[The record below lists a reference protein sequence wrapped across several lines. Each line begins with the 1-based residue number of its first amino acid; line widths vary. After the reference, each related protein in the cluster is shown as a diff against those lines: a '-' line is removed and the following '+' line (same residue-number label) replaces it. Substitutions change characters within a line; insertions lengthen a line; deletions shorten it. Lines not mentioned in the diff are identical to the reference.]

1 VEKLFPLISG
11 IVGSGTAVELRTW
24 AQVYEELPAIE
35 DIFDGKNPPMPKN
48 TDAMYALTASMVNYA
63 REHKNEIRRIT
74 NSIIYADRMPPDFSV
89 VLLKDYMYIEKDYK
103 KKLMSIPEFNKW
115 LSTKGR
121 FINGS
126 V

>member
-1 VEKLFPLISG
+1 
-11 IVGSGTAVELRTW
+11 
-24 AQVYEELPAIE
+24 
-35 DIFDGKNPPMPKN
+35 M
-48 TDAMYALTASMVNYA
+48 
-63 REHKNEIRRIT
+63 RRIT

-103 KKLMSIPEFNKW
+103 KKLMSIPEFDKW
-115 LSTKGR
+115 LRTKGR

>member
-1 VEKLFPLISG
+1 
-11 IVGSGTAVELRTW
+11 
-24 AQVYEELPAIE
+24 
-35 DIFDGKNPPMPKN
+35 MPTN
-48 TDAMYALTASMVNYA
+48 TDAMYALASSMVSYA
-63 REHKNEIRRIT
+63 REHKNEMRRIT